1 MSGFVVAFFLLSLS
15 AILGGVMMLNS
26 TKVMHMMLSL
36 VLTFIS
42 IAGIYVL
49 LSAEFVAVV
58 QILIYSGAVTILMI
72 FGIMLTKHDI
82 ESEKPKRNWRNIAAL
97 IGIVAFGGVMFLG
110 VNGLSIDAQ
119 DVDLA
124 TNNTKNIGL
133 ELFSKHII
141 PFEVMSVLLLIALVG
156 AIILAKSDDS
166 KEEGTKE

>member
-15 AILGGVMMLNS
+15 AILGGVMMLNA

-72 FGIMLTKHDI
+72 FGIMLTKHDV

-97 IGIVAFGGVMFLG
+97 IGIVAFGIVMFLG
-110 VNGLSIDAQ
+110 VNGLSIDVT

-133 ELFSKHII
+133 QLFSTHIV
-141 PFEVMSVLLLIALVG
+141 PFEIMSVLLLIALVG

>member
-97 IGIVAFGGVMFLG
+97 IGIVAFGVVMFLG
-110 VNGLSIDAQ
+110 VNGLSIDES

-133 ELFSKHII
+133 QLFTNHIV

>member
-97 IGIVAFGGVMFLG
+97 IGVVAFGVVMFLG
-110 VNGLSIDAQ
+110 VNGLSIDAS

-133 ELFSKHII
+133 QLFTNHIV

>member
-82 ESEKPKRNWRNIAAL
+82 ESENPKRNWRNIAAL
-97 IGIVAFGGVMFLG
+97 IGIVAFGVVMFLG
-110 VNGLSIDAQ
+110 VNGLSINAT

-133 ELFSKHII
+133 QLFTDHIV

>member
-36 VLTFIS
+36 VLTFVS

-72 FGIMLTKHDI
+72 F
-82 ESEKPKRNWRNIAAL
+82 
-97 IGIVAFGGVMFLG
+97 
-110 VNGLSIDAQ
+110 
-119 DVDLA
+119 
-124 TNNTKNIGL
+124 
-133 ELFSKHII
+133 
-141 PFEVMSVLLLIALVG
+141 
-156 AIILAKSDDS
+156 
-166 KEEGTKE
+166 

>member
-36 VLTFIS
+36 VFTFIS

-72 FGIMLTKHDI
+72 FGIMLTKHDV
-82 ESEKPKRNWRNIAAL
+82 ESEKPKRNWRNIAAVF
-97 IGIVAFGGVMFLG
+97 GILAFGIVMFLG
-110 VNGLSIDAQ
+110 INKLSIDSQ

-133 ELFSKHII
+133 TLFQNYLV

-156 AIILAKSDDS
+156 AIILAKSDDK
-166 KEEGTKE
+166 KEGGVEE

>member
-36 VLTFIS
+36 VLTFVS

-72 FGIMLTKHDI
+72 FGIMLTKHDV
-82 ESEKPKRNWRNIAAL
+82 ESEKPTRNWRNIGAL
-97 IGIVAFGGVMFLG
+97 IGIVAFGVVMFLG
-110 VNGLSIDAQ
+110 INGLSIDAQ

-133 ELFSKHII
+133 QLFSNYVV

>member
-97 IGIVAFGGVMFLG
+97 VGIVAFGVVMFLG
-110 VNGLSIDAQ
+110 VNGLSIDAS

-133 ELFSKHII
+133 QLFTNHIV

>member
-15 AILGGVMMLNS
+15 AILGGIMMLNS
-26 TKVMHMMLSL
+26 TKVMHMILSL

-82 ESEKPKRNWRNIAAL
+82 ESEKPNRNWRNIATL
-97 IGIVAFGGVMFLG
+97 LGVIAFGAVMFLG
-110 VNGLSIDAQ
+110 INGISLEVP

-133 ELFSKHII
+133 LIFSNYVV

>member
-42 IAGIYVL
+42 IAGIYIL

-82 ESEKPKRNWRNIAAL
+82 ESEKPKRNWRNIAAF
-97 IGIVAFGGVMFLG
+97 IGIVAFGVVMFLG
-110 VNGLSIDAQ
+110 VNGLSIDSS

-133 ELFSKHII
+133 QLFTNHIV

>member
-97 IGIVAFGGVMFLG
+97 IGIVVFGVVMFLG
-110 VNGLSIDAQ
+110 VNGLSIDAS

-133 ELFSKHII
+133 QLFTNHIV

>member
-26 TKVMHMMLSL
+26 MKVMHMMLSL

-82 ESEKPKRNWRNIAAL
+82 ESEKPKRNWRNIAAF
-97 IGIVAFGGVMFLG
+97 IGIVAFGVVMFLG
-110 VNGLSIDAQ
+110 VNGLSIDAS

-133 ELFSKHII
+133 QLFTNHIV

>member
-82 ESEKPKRNWRNIAAL
+82 DSEKPKRNWRNIAAL
-97 IGIVAFGGVMFLG
+97 IGIVAFGVVMFLG
-110 VNGLSIDAQ
+110 VNGLSIDAS

-133 ELFSKHII
+133 QLFSNHIV

>member
-97 IGIVAFGGVMFLG
+97 IGIVAFGVVMFLG
-110 VNGLSIDAQ
+110 VNGLSIDAS

-133 ELFSKHII
+133 QLFTNHIV

-166 KEEGTKE
+166 KEEGTRE

>member
-97 IGIVAFGGVMFLG
+97 IGIVAFGVVMFLG
-110 VNGLSIDAQ
+110 VNGLSIDAS

-133 ELFSKHII
+133 ELFTNHIV

>member
-97 IGIVAFGGVMFLG
+97 IGIVAFGVVMFLG
-110 VNGLSIDAQ
+110 VNGLSIDAS

-133 ELFSKHII
+133 QLFTNHIV

>member
-82 ESEKPKRNWRNIAAL
+82 DSEKPKRNWRNIAAL
-97 IGIVAFGGVMFLG
+97 IGIVAFGVVMFLG
-110 VNGLSIDAQ
+110 VNGLSIDAS

-133 ELFSKHII
+133 QLFTNHIV

>member
-82 ESEKPKRNWRNIAAL
+82 ESEKPKRNWRNIAAF
-97 IGIVAFGGVMFLG
+97 IGIVAFGVVMFLG
-110 VNGLSIDAQ
+110 VNGLSIDAP

-133 ELFSKHII
+133 QLFTNHIV

>member
-1 MSGFVVAFFLLSLS
+1 MNGFVVAFFLLSLS

-26 TKVMHMMLSL
+26 SKVMHMMLSL

-82 ESEKPKRNWRNIAAL
+82 ESEKPKRNWRNIGAL
-97 IGIVAFGGVMFLG
+97 IGVVAFGIVTFLG
-110 VNGLSIDAQ
+110 VNGLSIESTE
-119 DVDLA
+119 VDLA

-133 ELFSKHII
+133 QIFSNYVV

>member
-97 IGIVAFGGVMFLG
+97 IGIVAFGVVMFLG
-110 VNGLSIDAQ
+110 VNGLSIDAS

-133 ELFSKHII
+133 QLFSNHIV

-156 AIILAKSDDS
+156 AIILAKSDVS

>member
-97 IGIVAFGGVMFLG
+97 IGIVAFGVVMFLG
-110 VNGLSIDAQ
+110 VNGLSIDTS

-133 ELFSKHII
+133 QLFTNHIV

>member
-82 ESEKPKRNWRNIAAL
+82 DSEKPKRNWRNIAAL
-97 IGIVAFGGVMFLG
+97 IGIVAFGVVMFLG
-110 VNGLSIDAQ
+110 VNRLSIDAS

-133 ELFSKHII
+133 QLFTNHIV

>member
-58 QILIYSGAVTILMI
+58 QVLIYSGAVTILMI

-97 IGIVAFGGVMFLG
+97 IGIVAFGVVMFLG
-110 VNGLSIDAQ
+110 VNGLSIDAS

-133 ELFSKHII
+133 QLFTNHIV

>member
-97 IGIVAFGGVMFLG
+97 IGIVAFGVVMFLG
-110 VNGLSIDAQ
+110 VNGLSIDSS

-133 ELFSKHII
+133 QLFTNHIV

>member
-1 MSGFVVAFFLLSLS
+1 MSGFVVAFFLLSLA

-58 QILIYSGAVTILMI
+58 QILIYSGAITILMI
-72 FGIMLTKHDI
+72 FGIMLTKHDV

-97 IGIVAFGGVMFLG
+97 IGVVAFGVVIFLG
-110 VNGLSIDAQ
+110 INGLSIDSQ

-133 ELFSKHII
+133 QLFSNYVV

>member
-1 MSGFVVAFFLLSLS
+1 MSGFVVAFFLLSLC
-15 AILGGVMMLNS
+15 AILGGVMMLSS

-58 QILIYSGAVTILMI
+58 QILIYSGAITILMI
-72 FGIMLTKHDI
+72 FGIMLTKHDV

-97 IGIVAFGGVMFLG
+97 LGVVVFGVVMFLG
-110 VNGLSIDAQ
+110 INGLSIDVQ

-133 ELFSKHII
+133 QLFSNYVV

-156 AIILAKSDDS
+156 AIILAKSDDI

>member
-1 MSGFVVAFFLLSLS
+1 MSGFVVAFFLLSLA

-58 QILIYSGAVTILMI
+58 QILIYSGAITILMI
-72 FGIMLTKHDI
+72 FGIMLTKHDV
-82 ESEKPKRNWRNIAAL
+82 ESEKPKRNWRNIASL
-97 IGIVAFGGVMFLG
+97 IGVVAFGVVIFLG
-110 VNGLSIDAQ
+110 INGLSIDSQ

-133 ELFSKHII
+133 QLFSNYVV

>member
-97 IGIVAFGGVMFLG
+97 IGIVAFGVVMFLG
-110 VNGLSIDAQ
+110 VNGLSINAT

-124 TNNTKNIGL
+124 TNNTKNIGSQ
-133 ELFSKHII
+133 LFTDHIV